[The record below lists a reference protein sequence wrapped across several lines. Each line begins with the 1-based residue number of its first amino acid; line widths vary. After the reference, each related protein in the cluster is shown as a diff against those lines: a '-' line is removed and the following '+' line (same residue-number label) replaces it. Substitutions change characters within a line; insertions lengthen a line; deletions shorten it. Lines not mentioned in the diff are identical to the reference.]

1 MREIVETKEAPN
13 PIGPYSQA
21 VRANG
26 FVFVSGQI
34 PVLPK
39 EGSVVGG
46 GIEAQTHQVMKNLAA
61 ILKASG
67 SGLDQVV
74 KTTVYLSDLDDFSEF
89 NRIYGEYF
97 GDVKPARAT
106 VQAARLPRE
115 VLVEI
120 EAGITPVKAANDTN
134 QRLPSQCFVLSS
146 FRLQAAGFKLLA
158 Q

>member
-1 MREIVETKEAPN
+1 MALQEIIETKDAPS

-34 PVLPK
+34 PVLPDTGAVV
-39 EGSVVGG
+39 EGGV
-46 GIEAQTHQVMKNLAA
+46 EAQTHQVMKNLSA

-67 SGLDQVV
+67 SELDRVV
-74 KTTVYLSDLDDFSEF
+74 KTTVYLADLDDFSSF

-97 GDVKPARAT
+97 GETKPARAT
-106 VQAARLPRE
+106 IQASRLPRE

-120 EAGITPVKAANDTN
+120 EAIAVA
-134 QRLPSQCFVLSS
+134 
-146 FRLQAAGFKLLA
+146 
-158 Q
+158 